1 MNNVNDCR
9 GRRESIVAMVLGVLD
24 ERAAGQLREH
34 IQGCSICQGVR
45 DALADE
51 EHRVRSAFESLARG
65 AKAAETAVYEGGNRP
80 RQRWAS
86 AAWLMQLMKGTRAMI
101 FAHKRMSAAVVVLVV
116 VAGALVF
123 NMLPSSSSVAYA
135 LDQTTRAN
143 REVRYYHVKVTP
155 ALGGIGEGWAELDAK
170 GDVIHL
176 RMDFPE
182 VAGDGAKVSIL
193 SPDKAEVWFKGK
205 NSFVIVNDKSA
216 MKRFAEMRVMFD
228 PKLAFQQLQRLKQS
242 GEVQVET
249 KEPVKKGDPV
259 TVTVTFGKNPNRKD
273 AYLVNSDTK
282 LVEQY
287 IKYLRKDQ
295 TWEIVARYEY
305 LDYNK
310 PIDPKIWQPDMPK
323 DVMRVDQTTGKIGVA
338 KGKLRDNEIAVKVA
352 REFFEALIA
361 KDYDRAGQIAEG
373 MPGEY
378 LKKWIKE
385 RVGDISFVRIV
396 EIGLPTPHPNKETCF
411 LVVPVTA
418 EVQKDG
424 KKSIQ
429 KFTLSSRAAYNQ
441 PDRWTADDFK
451 PAPPPST
458 QAASGCSHV
467 NRSAVHI
474 APSFRAG
481 DLNPDGTP

>member
-1 MNNVNDCR
+1 
-9 GRRESIVAMVLGVLD
+9 
-24 ERAAGQLREH
+24 
-34 IQGCSICQGVR
+34 
-45 DALADE
+45 
-51 EHRVRSAFESLARG
+51 
-65 AKAAETAVYEGGNRP
+65 
-80 RQRWAS
+80 
-86 AAWLMQLMKGTRAMI
+86 
-101 FAHKRMSAAVVVLVV
+101 
-116 VAGALVF
+116 
-123 NMLPSSSSVAYA
+123 
-135 LDQTTRAN
+135 
-143 REVRYYHVKVTP
+143 
-155 ALGGIGEGWAELDAK
+155 
-170 GDVIHL
+170 
-176 RMDFPE
+176 
-182 VAGDGAKVSIL
+182 
-193 SPDKAEVWFKGK
+193 
-205 NSFVIVNDKSA
+205 
-216 MKRFAEMRVMFD
+216 MRVMFD

-458 QAASGCSHV
+458 QAASGLV
-467 NRSAVHI
+467 
-474 APSFRAG
+474 P
-481 DLNPDGTP
+481 